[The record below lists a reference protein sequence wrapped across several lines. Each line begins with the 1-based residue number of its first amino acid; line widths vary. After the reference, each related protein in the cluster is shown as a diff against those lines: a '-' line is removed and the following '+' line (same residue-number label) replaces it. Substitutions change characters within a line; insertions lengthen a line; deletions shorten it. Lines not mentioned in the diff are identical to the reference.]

1 MGNNVRQSNRPLM
14 SSSSSRR
21 FALILLV
28 LLSACAGAFAQSGN
42 STGFTMTMEVTESD
56 EKGNS
61 FRSRT
66 EKLYFSSSGDW
77 RRVLTYA
84 NGQVIETIYLR
95 GRGVYFHDH
104 ENDLLLRFGDV
115 GPGRLGPTTAQ
126 ALMAKPTFVRTE
138 YVFDR
143 VAYLQ
148 RRDIGP
154 MKEETYFTPA
164 TGPFPFKRITYY
176 DRFKRV
182 EEPVELTFA
191 EPDKTDVLAENYTVV
206 EEKPFIVGDL
216 SNNIQEQPVPR
227 YPAQAL
233 AAGISGNAVIQVIV
247 DETGQVISARIN
259 SGPPMLGEAAM
270 EAAYRARFLPVEKD
284 GRPVKFR
291 GLLYYKFQ
299 PASET
304 TDKSSPSPRD

>member
-1 MGNNVRQSNRPLM
+1 MDNDVTQSNRPLI
-14 SSSSSRR
+14 SSSSRR
-21 FALILLV
+21 VALILLV
-28 LLSACAGAFAQSGN
+28 LLQMCAGALAQSGN
-42 STGFTMTMEVTESD
+42 STGFTLTMEVTEFD
-56 EKGNS
+56 DKGNS
-61 FRSRT
+61 FRSQT

-77 RRVLTYA
+77 RRVITYA

-104 ENDLLLRFGDV
+104 ENDLLLRFGDA
-115 GPGRLGPTTAQ
+115 GTGRLGPTTAQ
-126 ALMAKPTFVRTE
+126 ALMARPTFVRTE

-182 EEPVELTFA
+182 EEPVELTFV
-191 EPDKTDVLAENYTVV
+191 EPDKKEILRDNYTVV
-206 EEKPFIVGDL
+206 EEKPLIVRDL
-216 SNNIQEQPVPR
+216 TNNIQEQPVPQ
-227 YPAQAL
+227 YPAQAR
-233 AAGISGNAVIQVIV
+233 AAGISGLVVIQVIV
-247 DETGQVISARIN
+247 DETGQVVSARIN
-259 SGPPMLGEAAM
+259 NGPPTLGEAAM
-270 EAAYRARFLPVEKD
+270 EAAYRARFLPFEKE
-284 GRPVKFR
+284 GQPVKFR

-304 TDKSSPSPRD
+304 TEKTGTSPRD

>member
-1 MGNNVRQSNRPLM
+1 MNHNVTLSNPSLM
-14 SSSSSRR
+14 SSSDLRV
-21 FALILLV
+21 ALILLV
-28 LLSACAGAFAQSGN
+28 LLQTCAVALAQSAT
-42 STGFTMTMEVTESD
+42 STGFIFTMEVTEFD
-56 EKGNS
+56 DKGNS

-77 RRVLTYA
+77 RRVITYA

-104 ENDLLLRFGDV
+104 GNDLLLRFGDA
-115 GPGRLGPTTAQ
+115 GPGRLGPTTA
-126 ALMAKPTFVRTE
+126 AVLMAKPTFVRTE

-176 DRFKRV
+176 DRFKRI
-182 EEPVELTFA
+182 EEPVELTFV
-191 EPDKTDVLAENYTVV
+191 EPDKKDILNENYTVV
-206 EEKPFIVGDL
+206 EEKPLLVSDL
-216 SNNIQEQPVPR
+216 MNKVQEQPLPQ
-227 YPAQAL
+227 YPAAAR

-247 DETGQVISARIN
+247 DETGQVISARIS
-259 SGPPMLGEAAM
+259 SGPPTLGEAAM
-270 EAAYRARFLPVEKD
+270 EAAYRARLLPVEKD
-284 GRPVKFR
+284 GRPVKYR

-304 TDKSSPSPRD
+304 TDKSSASPRD

>member
-1 MGNNVRQSNRPLM
+1 MDKRVTQSNRPLM
-14 SSSSSRR
+14 CSSSRR
-21 FALILLV
+21 VALILLL
-28 LLSACAGAFAQSGN
+28 LLSTYAVALAQSGT
-42 STGFTMTMEVTESD
+42 STGFTLTMKVTEFD
-56 EKGNS
+56 DKGNS
-61 FRSRT
+61 FPSWT

-77 RRVLTYA
+77 RRAVTYA
-84 NGQVIETIYLR
+84 NGQVVETIYLR
-95 GRGVYFHDH
+95 ERGVYFHDH
-104 ENDLLLRFGDV
+104 EGDLLLRFGDV
-115 GPGRLGPTTAQ
+115 GPGRLGPTTAE

-191 EPDKTDVLAENYTVV
+191 EPDKKDILRENYTVV
-206 EEKPFIVGDL
+206 EEKPLIVREL
-216 SNNIQEQPVPR
+216 TNQIQEQPVPQ
-227 YPAQAL
+227 YPAQAR

-259 SGPPMLGEAAM
+259 SAPPMLGEAAM
-270 EAAYRARFLPVEKD
+270 EAAHRARFSPLEKD

-299 PASET
+299 PKSET
-304 TDKSSPSPRD
+304 TDNASPGTPD